1 MYELQHYCMLNSL
14 ISVIIAC
21 IHALDTEKD
30 IFLHTN
36 AFWICYSL
44 STHSKSTSRMF
55 WFGGLTYKKLS
66 VIAVGVFLFC
76 RIHSNCLFW
85 TANRCPIQI
94 FFSSDL
100 LTLHPFPSTHKKS
113 IPYSARDPFFFESQ
127 PSFFFAFCIPSSR
140 FPWGWPIHSSISRSV
155 VHAIGKNDAF
165 KTVPLPVWL
174 SRLLSKNKARFCST
188 LR

>member
-1 MYELQHYCMLNSL
+1 MPLIQRKIYFCIQTLSEYVIHLVLTQRVPVECFGLAAWLIRNCLLLQWVSSF
-14 ISVIIAC
+14 SVEFIPIAC
-21 IHALDTEKD
+21 
-30 IFLHTN
+30 
-36 AFWICYSL
+36 
-44 STHSKSTSRMF
+44 
-55 WFGGLTYKKLS
+55 FGQP
-66 VIAVGVFLFC
+66 IAVPSRF
-76 RIHSNCLFW
+76 
-85 TANRCPIQI
+85 